1 MPRGTIRKVIY
12 MLTVPGNDR
21 RTVELFVNEVMDE
34 VLIIFKK

>member
-1 MPRGTIRKVIY
+1 